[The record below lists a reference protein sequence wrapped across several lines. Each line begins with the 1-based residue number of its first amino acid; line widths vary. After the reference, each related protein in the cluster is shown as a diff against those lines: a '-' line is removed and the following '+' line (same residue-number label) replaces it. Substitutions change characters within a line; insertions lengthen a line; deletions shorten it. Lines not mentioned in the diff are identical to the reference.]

1 VVDDKKDVREKL
13 DLSKA
18 VWQSSAEDDDPSG
31 EHVEVAFLEGYILM
45 RNSAHPEGPV
55 LYFTPSEWDAF
66 IAGAKDGEFDEP

>member
-1 VVDDKKDVREKL
+1 VVDDKKDVRDKL

-18 VWQSSAEDDDPSG
+18 EWQSSAEDDDPSG